1 MIVKIVKIVSECDDS
16 DEDSGGGDVMMMVDD
31 DDEDYIVDDI
41 DDDDDD
47 GGGDDND
54 DSVSLG
60 DADGIYLLQ
69 GVVNMMISL
78 FIPVKNKF
86 IFSEKQF
93 TTEVGRWIC
102 M

>member
-1 MIVKIVKIVSECDDS
+1 
-16 DEDSGGGDVMMMVDD
+16 MMMMMIILLMILMMMMFFDV
-31 DDEDYIVDDI
+31 
-41 DDDDDD
+41 DDD
-47 GGGDDND
+47 GGDD

-60 DADGIYLLQ
+60 DVDGIYLLQ

-102 M
+102 MYVCML

>member
-1 MIVKIVKIVSECDDS
+1 MMLVVMIMMVMTFFDDV
-16 DEDSGGGDVMMMVDD
+16 GGDDC
-31 DDEDYIVDDI
+31 
-41 DDDDDD
+41 
-47 GGGDDND
+47 DDND

-60 DADGIYLLQ
+60 DVDGIYLLQ

-93 TTEVGRWIC
+93 TTEVGRCVC
-102 M
+102 MYVCMYAMSAT

>member
-1 MIVKIVKIVSECDDS
+1 
-16 DEDSGGGDVMMMVDD
+16 MMMMFFDV
-31 DDEDYIVDDI
+31 
-41 DDDDDD
+41 DDD
-47 GGGDDND
+47 GGDD

-60 DADGIYLLQ
+60 DVDGIYLLQ

-102 M
+102 MYVCML